1 MQSDDP
7 TRQRDFEG
15 NVAVVTG
22 AGSGIGAATALAFAR
37 SGAALVLVDIDA
49 DGLARVQE
57 ESVAFGVPVAPFV
70 LDVADE
76 HQVDVMLHTVIAEHG
91 RIDHLVNCAAS
102 FVAAGVDAKHEEW
115 MRSLDVNVVGPAM
128 LGAKASR
135 SMPAGS
141 TIVNVA
147 SISAHVA
154 QPDRWTYNSTKAA
167 LLALTRGQAL
177 DLGKQGI
184 RVNAVSPGWIWTEEV
199 SKAANGDRAT
209 WEPVWG
215 RFHILGRLGEA
226 HEVADAILF
235 LSGPRS
241 TFITGSELLVDGGYS
256 AIGPEGHGQSS
267 TFAGTPGGD
276 VADDPE
282 QTRPDE

>member
-1 MQSDDP
+1 MKSD
-7 TRQRDFEG
+7 RSAIQRDFEG
-15 NVAVVTG
+15 RVAVVTG
-22 AGSGIGAATALAFAR
+22 AGSGIGAATAEGFAR
-37 SGAALVLVDIDA
+37 HGAALVLLDIDPHA
-49 DGLARVQE
+49 LARTQKAL
-57 ESVAFGVPVAPFV
+57 SASFDVPVAPFV
-70 LDVADE
+70 LDVANE
-76 HQVDVMLHTVIAEHG
+76 RQVDLMLQSVTAEHG

-102 FVAAGVDAKHEEW
+102 FVAAGISATQQDW
-115 MRSLDVNVVGPAM
+115 TRSLEVNVVGPAM
-128 LGAKASR
+128 LSAKSSSLMA
-135 SMPAGS
+135 AGS
-141 TIVNVA
+141 TIVNVS

-167 LLALTRGQAL
+167 ILALTRGQAF

-199 SKAANGDRAT
+199 SKAANGDRAK

-241 TFITGSELLVDGGYS
+241 TFITGAEIMVDGGYS
-256 AIGPEGHGQSS
+256 AMGPEGHGEAS
-267 TFAGTPGGD
+267 TFAGTS
-276 VADDPE
+276 PE
-282 QTRPDE
+282 